1 MNPCEKYRFL
11 LENVEKIK
19 AQNNINYKI
28 EIVVVTKYAKIEDVI
43 ALLKNEKIEHIGEN
57 RVQEAEKK
65 FTILSQE
72 GLLGNTKKHM
82 LGPIQSNKLSK
93 VSKMFDFVQSIENL
107 DIPLGLLKRNYQ
119 GEMFLEIKVS
129 DEATKHGIMPE
140 AAVDFFGKLLE
151 NKIKV
156 SGLMTLAP
164 YTSNIVTLS
173 KCFSTLRKIKE
184 KIESTYKVDL
194 TYLSMG
200 MSNDYEI
207 AIKEGSNMIRI
218 GSLIFS

>member
-1 MNPCEKYRFL
+1 MNPCEKYKSL
-11 LENVEKIK
+11 LENVERIR

-28 EIVVVTKYAKIEDVI
+28 EIVVVTKYAKVEDVI
-43 ALLKNEKIEHIGEN
+43 TLLKNEKIEHIGEN

-65 FTILSQE
+65 FSILAQE
-72 GLLGNTKKHM
+72 GLLENIKKHM
-82 LGPIQSNKLSK
+82 LGPVQSNKLSK

-129 DEATKHGIMPE
+129 NEATKHGVLPE
-140 AAVDFFGKLLE
+140 AAIDFFGKLLE
-151 NKIKV
+151 NKIKI

-164 YTSNIVTLS
+164 YTSNISTLS

>member
-43 ALLKNEKIEHIGEN
+43 DLLKDEKIEHIGEN

-82 LGPIQSNKLSK
+82 LGSIQSNKLSK

-129 DEATKHGIMPE
+129 DEATKHGIMLE

-156 SGLMTLAP
+156 SGVMTLAP
-164 YTSNIVTLS
+164 YTNDIVILS

-184 KIESTYKVDL
+184 KIESTYKVNL